1 MQSVGNLQDGA
12 AIGYAEPRFLSP
24 ATGSLTVTGTNSTL
38 TMQGAAIG
46 GFYPGA
52 AGNMFVQAGGYVS
65 DMAGGHGMLASGDV
79 LAANSHLHLPLAAL
93 IKEAM
98 RAGRAAS

>member
-1 MQSVGNLQDGA
+1 MAVCSAFFAPSIACSAWEVSV
-12 AIGYAEPRFLSP
+12 ELSP
-24 ATGSLTVTGTNSTL
+24 SMTQ
-38 TMQGAAIG
+38 QG
-46 GFYPGA
+46 
-52 AGNMFVQAGGYVS
+52 
-65 DMAGGHGMLASGDV
+65 SGDV